1 MLNVKVQ
8 VSAFNKEEA
17 LVGAPG
23 TVILCEGAEH
33 RLGHHHTS
41 PSPPPTTLNLVCLMA
56 NFRYQN
62 LNLSSTE
69 SKMSFHC
76 VCTPIV

>member
-1 MLNVKVQ
+1 MKAQ
-8 VSAFNKEEA
+8 VSAFNKEKA

-23 TVILCEGAEH
+23 TVLFREEAEY

-76 VCTPIV
+76 VCPPIV

>member
-17 LVGAPG
+17 LVGAPS
-23 TVILCEGAEH
+23 TAILREGAEH